1 MDSLLIRRLSA
12 VADKVI
18 ESKTSNSTYF
28 HISGVIIRLSDHY
41 CKVSDGDLSIFHQDT
56 SYVLIPMSVS
66 YQEVQF
72 FTSVEELIGFIN
84 GFIKYHKFYQ
94 TKPPCKKLVQIATS
108 DPSLITETGNAT
120 KDIATYIT
128 LVMGLLGLE
137 KKHAQERRMALH
149 AYVTPRWGKETQQ
162 DMLDKIK
169 NALNVNPHISTEL
182 RIRQLCK

>member
-1 MDSLLIRRLSA
+1 
-12 VADKVI
+12 
-18 ESKTSNSTYF
+18 
-28 HISGVIIRLSDHY
+28 
-41 CKVSDGDLSIFHQDT
+41 
-56 SYVLIPMSVS
+56 MSVS

-149 AYVTPRWGKETQQ
+149 AYVTPRWG
-162 DMLDKIK
+162 
-169 NALNVNPHISTEL
+169 
-182 RIRQLCK
+182 